1 MNNYVIMILLIGLI
15 DIVIPVPIIGLILV
29 YVILNRPAWFK
40 RMVDEVYRNP

>member
-40 RMVDEVYRNP
+40 RMVDEVYRS